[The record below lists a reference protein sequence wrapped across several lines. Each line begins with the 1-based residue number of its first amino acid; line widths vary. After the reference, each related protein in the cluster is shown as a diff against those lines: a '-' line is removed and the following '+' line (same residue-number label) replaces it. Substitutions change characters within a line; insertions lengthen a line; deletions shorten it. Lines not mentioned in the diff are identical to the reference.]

1 MCLSRCRSQ
10 TNSVKEESASEADFA
25 IVAILDASVAATS
38 QLHMFQPYRSEK
50 LVVLFVS
57 FFFSFPLR
65 SLSHWPPTLLTL
77 WLSVRC
83 AYLTPAHLHSPTLLC
98 LSYIT
103 VLLFLVCLSVCV
115 RVRKSTHVINV

>member
-1 MCLSRCRSQ
+1 MCLSRWCSQ

-38 QLHMFQPYRSEK
+38 QLHMFQPYHSEK

-57 FFFSFPLR
+57 FFFSIKVIV
-65 SLSHWPPTLLTL
+65 SLASHFANSLVVCKVCLSYTGTLTF
-77 WLSVRC
+77 
-83 AYLTPAHLHSPTLLC
+83 PTLLC

>member
-1 MCLSRCRSQ
+1 MCLSRCCSQ

-38 QLHMFQPYRSEK
+38 QLHMFQPYHSEK

-57 FFFSFPLR
+57 FFFSIKVIV
-65 SLSHWPPTLLTL
+65 SLASHFANSL
-77 WLSVRC
+77 VVC
-83 AYLTPAHLHSPTLLC
+83 KVC
-98 LSYIT
+98 LSYT
-103 VLLFLVCLSVCV
+103 GTLTFPHTALFHTSPFYCFWSVCVCV